1 MTPLTIS
8 KTSTNSTHN
17 IVRVL
22 AGADPK
28 TGRVLDG
35 RDSSS
40 FGAHMRDL
48 ANGKWMQASRL

>member
-48 ANGKWMQASRL
+48 ANGKWMQAWV